1 MAGKPTLHK
10 VKKIFIGGYR
20 QMGLLP
26 KAVLYIMLISLCF
39 VYVYP
44 LLHMGI
50 TSLKSMTDLLDPSVK
65 WLPHE
70 FTLSN
75 YTQALEIMGFSSISW
90 KICCSRRVI
99 SDHFL

>member
-10 VKKIFIGGYR
+10 VKKITIGGYR

-26 KAVLYIMLISLCF
+26 KLALYVMLISLCF

-44 LLHMGI
+44 ILHMAV

-70 FTLSN
+70 INFLN
-75 YTQALEIMGFSSISW
+75 YEEALNIIMDY
-90 KICCSRRVI
+90 VEVY
-99 SDHFL
+99 

>member
-1 MAGKPTLHK
+1 MADKPILHK
-10 VKKIFIGGYR
+10 IKKIAVGGYR

-26 KAVLYIMLISLCF
+26 KTVLYVMLISLCF

-44 LLHMGI
+44 ILHMGV

-70 FTLSN
+70 INFRN
-75 YTQALEIMGFSSISW
+75 YEEALVSLF
-90 KICCSRRVI
+90 CR
-99 SDHFL
+99 